1 MPIYE
6 FKCAAC
12 GKKFDLLLS
21 LKERDKKVKCPECS
35 SDQVER
41 QLSSFFAPGAGGASC
56 TASSCAGCSGC
67 GGSH

>member
-21 LKERDKKVKCPECS
+21 WQERDKKVKCPECS
-35 SDQVER
+35 SDKVER
-41 QLSSFFAPGAGGASC
+41 QLSSFFAPGTGGSSC

-67 GGSH
+67 HGGH